1 MVVML
6 KIPKVRCE
14 LRKGCIVIGA
24 LWLVFSVLVIVGA
37 LLAVRTLE
45 QIENEEYQHY
55 TGTITPELRVNIEFA
70 LAGYRAFFYVAT
82 TTAVMDTICSTML
95 ISGVCWERPQL
106 VLPWVLQQ
114 LGALPIRDLLGLAFA
129 VLCYMTGH
137 LPTATVTIIVLL
149 VVTGT
154 TLYFILVVYGL
165 YRYLRG
171 NQVPTY
177 PIRAR

>member
-6 KIPKVRCE
+6 KLPKVRCT
-14 LRKGCIVIGA
+14 LRKGCIIIGA

-37 LLAVRTLE
+37 LLAVRKLE
-45 QIENEEYQHY
+45 QIEIEEYQHY
-55 TGTITPELRVNIEFA
+55 TGTVTPELRANIDFA

-82 TTAVMDTICSTML
+82 TIAVMDTICSTML
-95 ISGVCWERPQL
+95 ILGVCWNRPHL
-106 VLPWVLQQ
+106 VLPWVMQQ
-114 LGALPIRDLLGLAFA
+114 LGVLPIRDLLGLAFA

-137 LPTATVTIIVLL
+137 LPTATVTIIVL
-149 VVTGT
+149 VVLTGT

-171 NQVPTY
+171 KQVPTH